1 MKTTLGVA
9 LVMLAL
15 PGMAAPRSAEAQAAL
30 NDIEKTFG
38 FTPAFLRA
46 LPDAVLPG
54 AWKEM
59 KDLEMSTDSALPA
72 KTKELIG
79 LAVASQIPC
88 RYCVA
93 AHTDFAKGNGATMD
107 DLGIAVAQ
115 AGLTRHWSAFINGA
129 PIDDAAFRTDLNKM
143 ISALKQAGPNERTAK
158 GEPITDAE
166 SAYKDIQARIGFV
179 PNFFKSF
186 PRQGIAGAWMQYRDI
201 QLSPHDMPARYI
213 NLIGLAVGSQIPCRY
228 CIDENTELARA
239 RGATDEE
246 INEAVAMAAHTRNF
260 STLLNGLQIDEAQFK
275 ADLRRLAQ
283 HKPKTAAR

>member
-9 LVMLAL
+9 LLVLAL
-15 PGMAAPRSAEAQAAL
+15 PCFAAPRSAEAQAAL

-38 FTPAFLRA
+38 FTPAFLKA
-46 LPDAVLPG
+46 LPDAALPG

-59 KDLEMSTDSALPA
+59 KELEMSTDSALPA
-72 KTKELIG
+72 KYKELIG

-93 AHTDFAKGNGATMD
+93 AHTDFAKGSGASND
-107 DLGIAVAQ
+107 DLGLAIAE
-115 AGLTRHWSAFINGA
+115 AGLTRHWSAFINGS

-143 ISALKQAGPNERTAK
+143 INTLKQSQLNERAAK
-158 GEPITDAE
+158 PEPITDAD
-166 SAYKDIQARIGFV
+166 SALKDIQARFGFV
-179 PNFFKSF
+179 PNFFKNF
-186 PRQGIAGAWMQYRDI
+186 PRQGIAGAWTELRDVE
-201 QLSPHDMPARYI
+201 LTPHDMPARYI

-246 INEAVAMAAHTRNF
+246 INEAAAIAAHTRNF
-260 STLLNGLQIDEAQFK
+260 STLLNGLQLDEAQFK
-275 ADLRRLAQ
+275 ADLRRLTQ
-283 HKPKTAAR
+283 HKAKTAAR